1 MCGKIRFWRREM
13 KKVGILI
20 SGRGSNMVALLEA
33 IKERKIPCEP
43 QIVIS
48 NVIDAPGLEKAREF
62 GVKTVVIN
70 HKESKTREEHDKKMI
85 DALND
90 EGVDI
95 VCLAGYMRLLSS
107 MFVQSFKNRIL
118 NIHPALLPSFP
129 GLNVQKKAIDAG
141 VRFSGCTVHIVDELC
156 DHGAILLQA
165 VVPIFPDDT
174 DETLSKRILRYEHRT
189 YPLALKLFAE
199 DKFKI
204 DGNRALLN
212 VSRDEYEEIAKT
224 LMWNGD

>member
-1 MCGKIRFWRREM
+1 M

-20 SGRGSNMVALLEA
+20 SGRGSNMVALLKAMKKYNFSATNTAADEA
-33 IKERKIPCEP
+33 FPCEP
-43 QIVIS
+43 RIVIS
-48 NVIDAPGLEKAREF
+48 NVLDAPGLEKAREY

-85 DALND
+85 DALN
-90 EGVDI
+90 EEEVDI

-129 GLNVQKKAIDAG
+129 GLNVQKKAIDCG

-156 DHGAILLQA
+156 DHGPILLQA
-165 VVPIFPDDT
+165 VVPIFPNDT
-174 DETLSKRILRYEHRT
+174 EETLSKRILRYEHKT

-212 VSRDEYEEIAKT
+212 VSREEYEAIIKT
-224 LMWNGD
+224 LMWDGD